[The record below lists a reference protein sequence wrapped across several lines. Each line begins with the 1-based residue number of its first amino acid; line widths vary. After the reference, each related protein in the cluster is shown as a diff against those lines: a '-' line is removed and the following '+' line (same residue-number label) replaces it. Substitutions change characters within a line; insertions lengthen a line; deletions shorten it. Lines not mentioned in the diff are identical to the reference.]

1 MVNAMQ
7 EREDNDWCWV
17 CNESLWCRC
26 GTTLAIFVQHQILL
40 VFIFGD
46 SFLTLKHFLL
56 AVGCYYFEILD
67 QSWNSVTVNWE
78 LFFCKFINRNWP
90 SWFALVLKSSS
101 LLNLFFKHL
110 FLLKLFCT
118 LCQLQYCQY
127 GTRIYFE
134 IWSILIVV
142 SLDDDCTD
150 SHQRLDHMAQMPEE
164 IQHLRQRACR
174 SASLDGEMPYSWQ
187 RCPGRKQL
195 GSNPRQSIPCFSD
208 HTVQYIINCNRS
220 AHSAVDTST
229 DVINNSPP
237 VKQPRLDVVDFL
249 VIIFFF

>member
-78 LFFCKFINRNWP
+78 LFFCKFININWP

-134 IWSILIVV
+134 IWSNLIVV
-142 SLDDDCTD
+142 SLIIQIPISGLIIWHRC
-150 SHQRLDHMAQMPEE
+150 QRKFNIFVSVPADLLHWTVRCHIRGRGVLAESNLAV
-164 IQHLRQRACR
+164 IHGRAFLAFLIILYNIL
-174 SASLDGEMPYSWQ
+174 STV
-187 RCPGRKQL
+187 
-195 GSNPRQSIPCFSD
+195 
-208 HTVQYIINCNRS
+208 TVQHILLLILRPMW
-220 AHSAVDTST
+220 ST
-229 DVINNSPP
+229 TPHQWNS
-237 VKQPRLDVVDFL
+237 L
-249 VIIFFF
+249 VLTW